1 MIQNIWDATKA
12 VLRGKISSGNK
23 KISNNLILHLK
34 KLKKDDQTKSKVSRW
49 KEIMKIR
56 AEINEIEVK
65 KKKHRKDQWNYKPI
79 LWKDK
84 ENW

>member
-49 KEIMKIR
+49 EEIMTIR
-56 AEINEIEVK
+56 AETNEIEAK
-65 KKKHRKDQWNYKPI
+65 NTQKRSTKLKANSLKR
-79 LWKDK
+79 
-84 ENW
+84 

>member
-49 KEIMKIR
+49 KEVMKIR
-56 AEINEIEVK
+56 AEINEIKVK
-65 KKKHRKDQWNYKPI
+65 KNPERPMKLQANSLKR
-79 LWKDK
+79 
-84 ENW
+84 

>member
-49 KEIMKIR
+49 KEVMKIR
-56 AEINEIEVK
+56 AEVNEIKVK
-65 KKKHRKDQWNYKPI
+65 KKPERPMKLQANSLKR
-79 LWKDK
+79 
-84 ENW
+84 